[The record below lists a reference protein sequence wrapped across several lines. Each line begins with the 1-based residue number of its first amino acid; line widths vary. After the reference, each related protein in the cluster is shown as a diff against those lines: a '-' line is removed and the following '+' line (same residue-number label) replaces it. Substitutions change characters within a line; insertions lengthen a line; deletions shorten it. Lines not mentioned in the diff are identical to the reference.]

1 MESLGIFLLSAAALT
16 FEINLTRVFSVS
28 QFYHFAFMTVSLAL
42 LGFGASGTLL
52 SLAPGLRRRPKAT
65 LTACAWGFALTS
77 VGAYVLTLLVPF
89 DSFRTALEPQ
99 QWAILVLHYLA
110 LATPFLCTGTAVG
123 LILALRP
130 EAVGRTYAANLI
142 GSAAGCL
149 VAVAAPALVGAAGVI
164 LLSAALAALA
174 ALAFIPKSLPSR
186 WGWILPQIAAVLAL
200 LVLAVR
206 TPAAL
211 AVRLSPY
218 KGLSYALQYPD
229 ARLTFR
235 AWNSFSRVDVV
246 EASAIRSLPGQG
258 FTCSRQ
264 PPPQRGLFVDGDN
277 LSPITHLAEPSDLAP
292 LTDCLLL
299 ALPYRLRPG
308 GQVLALKPRAGI
320 DLLIALAE
328 GARSVT
334 AVEPNP
340 LVVEAV
346 AAQGPWAANVYH
358 HPQVT
363 LFQETGR
370 AYLAQERPAYDVVLL
385 SMPGTYHPVT
395 SGAYSLAEDYTY
407 TVEGFRAAL
416 ARLDEG
422 GVLVVPR
429 WIQVPPSESL
439 RAFALAV
446 EAMEDVGGDP
456 VQSLVALRS
465 YNQMMILARKGPFTS
480 DEIAQIRAFAPERGF
495 DLVYLPGIEPEEANQ
510 QNVLPSPDYYRAV
523 TGLLAAEDRAA
534 WLAQYPFDVSPPT
547 DNHPFFGHFF
557 RWEQARE
564 VMTMAGHVWQ
574 PFGGAGYLVLVALLV
589 IATLA
594 AALLVLLPLTA
605 PSETRAALGRR
616 ETILSLL
623 PFGMLGLAY
632 LFVELPLLQR
642 LILFLGHPTYAMATV
657 LGTLLLFSGV
667 GSLLSGRVR
676 LGTSVGLLIGLVVIY
691 RVGLPLLS
699 GPLLRLPLPARVL
712 VTVAALAPLGVLMG
726 MPLPSSL
733 SRLQE
738 GASGLTP
745 WAWGVNGALSV
756 IASILA
762 ALIALTWGFNVV
774 LWLGA
779 LCYLGAWLITAWATR
794 SHRRPRA
801 PRSPRP

>member
-65 LTACAWGFALTS
+65 LMACAWGFALTS
-77 VGAYVLTLLVPF
+77 VGAHVLTLILPF
-89 DSFRTALEPQ
+89 DSFRTALEPK
-99 QWAILVLHYLA
+99 QWGILVLHYLA
-110 LATPFLCTGTAVG
+110 LATPFLCAGTAVG
-123 LILALRP
+123 LLLALRP
-130 EAVGRTYAANLI
+130 QAVGRTYAANLI

-149 VAVAAPALVGAAGVI
+149 VAVATPSLVGAAGMI
-164 LLSAALAALA
+164 LLSAALGALA
-174 ALAFIPKSLPSR
+174 GLAFIPKSISNR
-186 WGWILPQIAAVLAL
+186 WIWILPHGIAALVLLA
-200 LVLAVR
+200 LAVR
-206 TPAAL
+206 PPTAL
-211 AVRLSPY
+211 GVRLSPY

-229 ARLTFR
+229 ARLTFQ

-246 EASAIRSLPGQG
+246 DASAIRSLPGQG

-277 LSPITHLAEPSDLAP
+277 LSPITQVADPGGLAP

-299 ALPYRLRPG
+299 AIPYRLRPEAD
-308 GQVLALKPRAGI
+308 VLVLKPRAGI
-320 DLLIALAE
+320 DVLIALAE
-328 GARSVT
+328 DARSVT

-346 AAQGPWAANVYH
+346 AAQGAWAADVYD
-358 HPQVT
+358 HPRVS

-370 AYLAQERPAYDVVLL
+370 AYLAQEAPAYDVVLL

-407 TVEGFRAAL
+407 TVEGFTAAL
-416 ARLDEG
+416 ERLDEG
-422 GVLVVPR
+422 GFLVVPR
-429 WIQVPPSESL
+429 WLQVPPSESL

-446 EAMEDVGGDP
+446 EAVESTSGDP
-456 VQSLVALRS
+456 ARSLAALRS
-465 YNQMMILARKGPFTS
+465 YNQMLILARRGPFTPA
-480 DEIAQIRAFAPERGF
+480 EIAQIRAFAPERGF
-495 DLVYLPGIEPEEANQ
+495 DLVYLPGIESQEANQ
-510 QNVLPSPDYYRAV
+510 RNVLASPDYYRAF
-523 TGLLAAEDRAA
+523 TGLLAAEDRDA
-534 WLAQYPFDVSPPT
+534 WIAGYPFDVSPPT

-557 RWEQARE
+557 RWRQARE
-564 VMTMAGHVWQ
+564 VMAMAGHVWQ
-574 PFGGAGYLVLVALLV
+574 PFGGAGYLVLVALLI

-594 AALLVLLPLTA
+594 AALLVLLPLAA
-605 PSETRAALGRR
+605 PSGTRAALGRR
-616 ETILSLL
+616 RTILGLL
-623 PFGMLGLAY
+623 PFGLLGLAY
-632 LFVELPLLQR
+632 LLVEIPLLQR

-676 LGTSVGLLIGLVVIY
+676 LGTSVGLLVGLVVVY

-699 GPLLRLPLPARVL
+699 GPLLRLPLLARVL
-712 VTVAALAPLGVLMG
+712 VTVGALAPLGMLMG
-726 MPLPSSL
+726 MPLPITI
-733 SRLQE
+733 SRLE
-738 GASGLTP
+738 ASAPGLTP

-762 ALIALTWGFNVV
+762 ALIALTWGFTVV

-779 LCYLGAWLITAWATR
+779 LCYLGAWLTGVWATR
-794 SHRRPRA
+794 SRRPPRD